1 MGDALPDRYACFLWF
16 NEGSSELSPLAKNLI
31 EATENEIWVSIAS
44 LWEMAIKN
52 SLGKLTIGSGY
63 DTVLE
68 DVIANQME
76 ILPINFAHTSML
88 NRLPFHHR
96 DPFDRMIIAQA
107 IVESLNVISADE
119 SFNLYF
125 EGLEINR
132 IW

>member
-1 MGDALPDRYACFLWF
+1 MRYLIDTHVFLWF

>member
-1 MGDALPDRYACFLWF
+1 
-16 NEGSSELSPLAKNLI
+16 
-31 EATENEIWVSIAS
+31 
-44 LWEMAIKN
+44 MAIKN